1 MENALVCVN
10 NNGILNTVADI
21 FKFPKPGTNLFNI
34 VMNYCTIE
42 HLSCLTVLEN
52 SGVLGWNF
60 KLLLSHVVNSQ
71 YFPDR
76 HLQKCLTL

>member
-42 HLSCLTVLEN
+42 HLSCLTALGN

-60 KLLLSHVVNSQ
+60 KHSPFHVVNSQ

-76 HLQKCLTL
+76 HLPKCLTL

>member
-42 HLSCLTVLEN
+42 HLSCLTALGN

-60 KLLLSHVVNSQ
+60 KHSPFPSQSSIVNISLIVI
-71 YFPDR
+71 YPSV
-76 HLQKCLTL
+76 

>member
-42 HLSCLTVLEN
+42 HLSCLTLLEN

-60 KLLLSHVVNSQ
+60 KPSP
-71 YFPDR
+71 FPCR
-76 HLQKCLTL
+76 Q